1 MKCYS
6 VCLLIILAANLQAQ
20 WSSDSTVNN
29 PICTASNYQQVPQLV
44 DDGNGGAIIVWEDS
58 RLFNDDNIYSQLI
71 SSDGYPAW
79 TIDGIAVS
87 SAADDQVTPQ
97 ITSDGSGGA
106 IVVWQDNRTGNAD
119 IYAQRIDNNGISQWT
134 ADGIPI
140 CTAINQQFE
149 PKIISDGNGG
159 GIIVWK
165 DYRSGLGFDIYA
177 QRVDMNGNVLWAVD
191 GAVICSA
198 VYEQSNH
205 QIIAG
210 SSEGAII
217 AWQDK
222 RYSAFDIYAQ
232 KIDNNGNILWA
243 NNGVR
248 VCTEAN
254 DQWNCQLIND
264 NANGA
269 ILIWHDI
276 RNASNVDI
284 YAQRINEDG
293 FRLWDT
299 SGVAV
304 CNAAG
309 SQFSPQITSDLNGG
323 AIICWTDYR
332 NVSGDADIYSQRIS
346 SNGDALWAL
355 DGIEVCAADNNQ
367 VKPDIISDETGG
379 AIIVWQDNRTGSADI
394 YAQRVI
400 SNGNLV
406 WTSNGVPI
414 SVPALDQTLP
424 QLIFTVN
431 NNAIITWQDRRNG
444 NYDIY
449 ASLVDTSGRLAGTP
463 VNVDNQEN
471 PPLTFQL
478 YQNFPNPFNP
488 TTKIKF
494 TIPSRPEYYSVP
506 QIVTLK
512 VYDVLGNEVATLVD
526 EYRPAGSYE
535 VEFDA
540 TGLSSGISARD
551 GCASGVYF
559 YKLQAG
565 SFIETKKMLVI
576 R

>member
-1 MKCYS
+1 MKCHS
-6 VCLLIILAANLQAQ
+6 VCLLIILAANLWAQ

-29 PICTASNYQQVPQLV
+29 PICTASNYQQFPQLV

-58 RLFNDDNIYSQLI
+58 RFFNDDNIYSQLI

-79 TIDGIAVS
+79 TIDGVAVS

-140 CTAINQQFE
+140 CTAINQQSE
-149 PKIISDGNGG
+149 PKIIRDGNGG

-165 DYRSGLGFDIYA
+165 DYRSGLGYDIYA
-177 QRVDMNGNVLWAVD
+177 QRVDMNGNVLWTVD

-217 AWQDK
+217 VWQDK

-248 VCTEAN
+248 VCTEGN
-254 DQWNCQLIND
+254 DQLNCQLIND
-264 NANGA
+264 NTNGA
-269 ILIWHDI
+269 IIVWHDI

-332 NVSGDADIYSQRIS
+332 NVSGDADIYSQRIN

-355 DGIEVCAADNNQ
+355 DGIDVCSADNNQ
-367 VKPDIISDETGG
+367 EKPDIISDETGG
-379 AIIVWQDNRTGSADI
+379 AILVWQDNRTGSADI

-424 QLIFTVN
+424 QLIFTAN
-431 NNAIITWQDRRNG
+431 NNAIITWQDRRSG

-463 VNVDNQEN
+463 VYVDNQEN
-471 PPLTFQL
+471 LPLTFQL
-478 YQNFPNPFNP
+478 FQNYPNPFNP
-488 TTKIKF
+488 TTKISWQSP
-494 TIPSRPEYYSVP
+494 IGSW
-506 QIVTLK
+506 QTLK
-512 VYDVLGNEVATLVD
+512 IYDLLGNEIATLVN
-526 EYRPAGSYE
+526 EYLPAGSYE
-535 VEFDA
+535 VEF
-540 TGLSSGISARD
+540 SAK
-551 GCASGVYF
+551 GGYTSGVYF

-565 SFIETKKMLVI
+565 SFTETKKMLVI

>member
-1 MKCYS
+1 MKCHS
-6 VCLLIILAANLQAQ
+6 VCLLIILAANLWAQ

-29 PICTASNYQQVPQLV
+29 PICTASNYQQFPQLV

-58 RLFNDDNIYSQLI
+58 RFFNDDNIYSQLI

-79 TIDGIAVS
+79 TIDGVAVS

-165 DYRSGLGFDIYA
+165 DYRSGLGYDIYA
-177 QRVDMNGNVLWAVD
+177 QRVDMNGNVLWTVD

-248 VCTEAN
+248 VCTEGN
-254 DQWNCQLIND
+254 DQLNCQLIND
-264 NANGA
+264 NTNGA
-269 ILIWHDI
+269 IIVWHDI

-332 NVSGDADIYSQRIS
+332 NVSGDADIYSQRIN

-355 DGIEVCAADNNQ
+355 DGIDVCSADNNQ
-367 VKPDIISDETGG
+367 EKPDIISDETGG
-379 AIIVWQDNRTGSADI
+379 AILVWQDNRTGSADI

-424 QLIFTVN
+424 QLIFT
-431 NNAIITWQDRRNG
+431 
-444 NYDIY
+444 
-449 ASLVDTSGRLAGTP
+449 
-463 VNVDNQEN
+463 
-471 PPLTFQL
+471 
-478 YQNFPNPFNP
+478 
-488 TTKIKF
+488 
-494 TIPSRPEYYSVP
+494 
-506 QIVTLK
+506 
-512 VYDVLGNEVATLVD
+512 
-526 EYRPAGSYE
+526 
-535 VEFDA
+535 
-540 TGLSSGISARD
+540 
-551 GCASGVYF
+551 
-559 YKLQAG
+559 
-565 SFIETKKMLVI
+565 
-576 R
+576 

>member
-1 MKCYS
+1 MKCHS
-6 VCLLIILAANLQAQ
+6 VCLLIILAANLWAQ

-29 PICTASNYQQVPQLV
+29 PICTASNYQQFPQLV

-58 RLFNDDNIYSQLI
+58 RFFNDDNIYSQLI

-79 TIDGIAVS
+79 TIDGVAVS

-165 DYRSGLGFDIYA
+165 DYRSGLGYDIYA
-177 QRVDMNGNVLWAVD
+177 QRVDMNGNVLWTVD

-248 VCTEAN
+248 VCTEGN
-254 DQWNCQLIND
+254 DQLNCQLIND
-264 NANGA
+264 NTNGA
-269 ILIWHDI
+269 IIVWHDI

-332 NVSGDADIYSQRIS
+332 NVSGDADIYSQRIN

-355 DGIEVCAADNNQ
+355 DGIDVCSADNNQ
-367 VKPDIISDETGG
+367 EKPDIISDETGG
-379 AIIVWQDNRTGSADI
+379 AILVWQDNRTGSADI

-424 QLIFTVN
+424 QLIFTAN
-431 NNAIITWQDRRNG
+431 NNAIITWQDRRSG

-449 ASLVDTSGRLAGTP
+449 ASLVDTIGRLAGTP
-463 VNVDNQEN
+463 VYVDNQEN
-471 PPLTFQL
+471 LPLTFQL
-478 YQNFPNPFNP
+478 FQNYPNPFNP
-488 TTKIKF
+488 TTKISWQSP
-494 TIPSRPEYYSVP
+494 IGSW
-506 QIVTLK
+506 QTLK
-512 VYDVLGNEVATLVD
+512 IYDLLGNEIATLVN
-526 EYRPAGSYE
+526 EYLPAGNYE
-535 VEFDA
+535 KKFSSLSGSA
-540 TGLSSGISARD
+540 WNLSSGI
-551 GCASGVYF
+551 YF
-559 YKLQAG
+559 YILQAG
-565 SFIETKKMLVI
+565 NYIQAKKMILTK
-576 R
+576 

>member
-1 MKCYS
+1 MKCHS
-6 VCLLIILAANLQAQ
+6 VCLLIILAANLWAQ

-29 PICTASNYQQVPQLV
+29 PICTASNYQQFPQLV

-58 RLFNDDNIYSQLI
+58 RFFNDDNIYSQLI

-79 TIDGIAVS
+79 TIDGVAVS

-165 DYRSGLGFDIYA
+165 DYRSGLGYDIYA
-177 QRVDMNGNVLWAVD
+177 QRVDMNGNVLWTVD

-248 VCTEAN
+248 VCTEGN
-254 DQWNCQLIND
+254 DQLNCQLIND
-264 NANGA
+264 NTNGA
-269 ILIWHDI
+269 IIVWHDI

-332 NVSGDADIYSQRIS
+332 
-346 SNGDALWAL
+346 
-355 DGIEVCAADNNQ
+355 
-367 VKPDIISDETGG
+367 
-379 AIIVWQDNRTGSADI
+379 
-394 YAQRVI
+394 
-400 SNGNLV
+400 
-406 WTSNGVPI
+406 
-414 SVPALDQTLP
+414 
-424 QLIFTVN
+424 
-431 NNAIITWQDRRNG
+431 
-444 NYDIY
+444 
-449 ASLVDTSGRLAGTP
+449 
-463 VNVDNQEN
+463 
-471 PPLTFQL
+471 
-478 YQNFPNPFNP
+478 
-488 TTKIKF
+488 
-494 TIPSRPEYYSVP
+494 
-506 QIVTLK
+506 
-512 VYDVLGNEVATLVD
+512 
-526 EYRPAGSYE
+526 
-535 VEFDA
+535 
-540 TGLSSGISARD
+540 
-551 GCASGVYF
+551 
-559 YKLQAG
+559 
-565 SFIETKKMLVI
+565 
-576 R
+576 

>member
-1 MKCYS
+1 MKCHS
-6 VCLLIILAANLQAQ
+6 VCLLIILAANLWAQ

-29 PICTASNYQQVPQLV
+29 PICTASNYQQFPQLV

-58 RLFNDDNIYSQLI
+58 RFFNDDNIYSQLI

-79 TIDGIAVS
+79 TIDGVAVS

-165 DYRSGLGFDIYA
+165 DYRSGLGYDIYA
-177 QRVDMNGNVLWAVD
+177 QRVDMNGNVLWTVD

-217 AWQDK
+217 VWQDK

-248 VCTEAN
+248 VCTEGN
-254 DQWNCQLIND
+254 DQLNCQLIND
-264 NANGA
+264 NTNGA
-269 ILIWHDI
+269 IIVWHDI

-332 NVSGDADIYSQRIS
+332 NVSGDADIYSQRIN

-355 DGIEVCAADNNQ
+355 DGIDVCSADNNQ
-367 VKPDIISDETGG
+367 EKPDIISDETGG
-379 AIIVWQDNRTGSADI
+379 AILVWQDNRTGSADI

-424 QLIFTVN
+424 QLIFTAN
-431 NNAIITWQDRRNG
+431 NNAIITWQDRRSG

-463 VNVDNQEN
+463 VYVDNQEN
-471 PPLTFQL
+471 LPLTFQL
-478 YQNFPNPFNP
+478 FQNYPNPFNP
-488 TTKIKF
+488 TTKISWQSP
-494 TIPSRPEYYSVP
+494 IGSW
-506 QIVTLK
+506 QTLK
-512 VYDVLGNEVATLVD
+512 IYDLLGNEIATLVN
-526 EYRPAGSYE
+526 EYLPAGSYE
-535 VEFDA
+535 VEF
-540 TGLSSGISARD
+540 SAK
-551 GCASGVYF
+551 GGYTSGVYF

-565 SFIETKKMLVI
+565 SFTETKKMLVI

>member
-1 MKCYS
+1 MKCHS
-6 VCLLIILAANLQAQ
+6 VCLLIILAANLWAQ

-29 PICTASNYQQVPQLV
+29 PICTAANYQQFPQLV

-58 RLFNDDNIYSQLI
+58 RFFNDDNIYSQLI

-79 TIDGIAVS
+79 TIDGVAVS

-165 DYRSGLGFDIYA
+165 DYRSGLGYDIYA
-177 QRVDMNGNVLWAVD
+177 QRVDMNGNVLWTVD

-217 AWQDK
+217 VWQDK

-248 VCTEAN
+248 VCTEGN
-254 DQWNCQLIND
+254 DQLNCQLIND
-264 NANGA
+264 NTNGA
-269 ILIWHDI
+269 IIVWHDI

-332 NVSGDADIYSQRIS
+332 NVSGDADIYSQRIN

-355 DGIEVCAADNNQ
+355 DGIDVCSADNNQ
-367 VKPDIISDETGG
+367 EKPDIISDETGG
-379 AIIVWQDNRTGSADI
+379 AILVWQDNRTGSADI

-424 QLIFTVN
+424 QLIFTAN
-431 NNAIITWQDRRNG
+431 NNAIITWQDRRSG

-463 VNVDNQEN
+463 VYVDNQEN
-471 PPLTFQL
+471 LPLTFQL
-478 YQNFPNPFNP
+478 FQNYPNPFNP
-488 TTKIKF
+488 TTKISWQSP
-494 TIPSRPEYYSVP
+494 IGSW
-506 QIVTLK
+506 QTLK
-512 VYDVLGNEVATLVD
+512 IYDLLGNEIATLVN
-526 EYRPAGSYE
+526 EYLPAGSYE
-535 VEFDA
+535 VEF
-540 TGLSSGISARD
+540 SAK
-551 GCASGVYF
+551 GGYTSGVYF

-565 SFIETKKMLVI
+565 SFTETKKMLVI